1 MAERRRADMRRAI
14 KSRKKETFKPLT
26 IKALGRRFHFS
37 NTARQFGF
45 RLDDAS
51 PGRAVLRMKVLPKH
65 RQIHGVV
72 HGGVLASIADTAGGL
87 ATYLSLPPGSRTA
100 TVEMKINFLEP
111 VSRGTIY
118 AEARVIRLGKYLA
131 VVECDV
137 VDDHNKLVAKALM
150 TFSVGVDKSNKLK

>member
-1 MAERRRADMRRAI
+1 M
-14 KSRKKETFKPLT
+14 K
-26 IKALGRRFHFS
+26 
-37 NTARQFGF
+37 
-45 RLDDAS
+45 
-51 PGRAVLRMKVLPKH
+51 MKVLPKH
-65 RQIHGVV
+65 KQIHGVV

-137 VDDHNKLVAKALM
+137 VDDHGKLVAKALM
-150 TFSVGVDKSNKLK
+150 TFSVGVDKLHKLK

>member
-1 MAERRRADMRRAI
+1 MPRAKQIAKNEI
-14 KSRKKETFKPLT
+14 VKPLT
-26 IKALGRRFHFS
+26 ITALGRRFHFS

-45 RLDDAS
+45 RLAGAA
-51 PGRAVLRMKVLPKH
+51 PGSAVLKMRVRARHK
-65 RQIHGVV
+65 QIHGVV

-111 VSRGTIY
+111 VHRGTIF
-118 AEARVIRLGKYLA
+118 AEARVLRLGKYLA

-137 VDDHNKLVAKALM
+137 VDDHGKLVAKALM
-150 TFSVGVDKSNKLK
+150 TFSVGPEKSRPRN

>member
-1 MAERRRADMRRAI
+1 MPGAK
-14 KSRKKETFKPLT
+14 KSRLKEIVKPLT
-26 IKALGRRFHFS
+26 ITALGRRFHFS

-45 RLDDAS
+45 RFDDAG
-51 PGRAVLRMKVLPKH
+51 PGRAVLKMKVLPKH
-65 RQIHGVV
+65 KQIHGVV

-87 ATYLSLPPGSRTA
+87 ATYLSLPSGSRTA

-137 VDDHNKLVAKALM
+137 VDEHGKLVAKSLM
-150 TFSVGVDKSNKLK
+150 TFSVGVDKSHKLK

>member
-1 MAERRRADMRRAI
+1 MRRAI

-26 IKALGRRFHFS
+26 ITALGRRFHFS

-45 RLDDAS
+45 RLDDAGS
-51 PGRAVLRMKVLPKH
+51 GRTVLRMKVLPKH

-72 HGGVLASIADTAGGL
+72 HGGVLASLADTAGGL
-87 ATYLSLPPGSRTA
+87 ATYLALPAGSRTA

-111 VSRGTIY
+111 VERGTIF
-118 AEARVIRLGKYLA
+118 AEARVLRLGNYLA

-137 VDDHNKLVAKALM
+137 NDDHGKLLAKALM
-150 TFSVGVDKSNKLK
+150 TFSIGRDKFHRSK